1 VKATV
6 DIIIEKTALEIKIGH
21 GLNCTM
27 WKGWCLFIIVNF
39 CWVKGN

>member
-1 VKATV
+1 MGYLFWVKATV

-27 WKGWCLFIIVNF
+27 
-39 CWVKGN
+39 